1 MSHHQI
7 GDERLAKKNDL
18 TRSIVLQYLNFV
30 YSLVIFNVIDTM
42 SMFTKLV

>member
-18 TRSIVLQYLNFV
+18 TRSIVLQYLN
-30 YSLVIFNVIDTM
+30 LGMNDTCIA
-42 SMFTKLV
+42 